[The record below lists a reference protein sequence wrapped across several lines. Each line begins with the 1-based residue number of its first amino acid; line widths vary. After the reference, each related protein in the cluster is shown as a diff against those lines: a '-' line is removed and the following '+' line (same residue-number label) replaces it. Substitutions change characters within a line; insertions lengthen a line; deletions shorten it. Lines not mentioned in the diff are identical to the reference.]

1 MSTPWSGRNPLVV
14 PYAFHQVLD
23 LLESGEESIFLT
35 GKAGTGKSTLLQLYR
50 RTTRRNLVVLA
61 PTGMAALQVGGQ
73 TVHSFFGFPPRFLS
87 EGDIRRRRQ
96 LQWLGRLDTIVID
109 EVSMLR
115 ADVLDAVDASLRLHR
130 EDARPFGGVHMVFVG
145 DLFQLPPVVAGPEEK
160 YLFQSVYDSPY
171 FFSAHAYRR
180 LQPVMHELRTVFR
193 QDSRHFLRL
202 LDAVRTNTADAD
214 DLEALNER
222 YLPEAG
228 AETGRDRSDTQDIVL
243 CSVNAK
249 ADQINREQLSALP
262 GSPHSYA
269 ARVEGEFDPRLYPTE
284 VKLVLKEGAQVMFVR
299 NDPDGQFVN
308 GTIGFVRTAGPG
320 EIWVRTL
327 EGSLPGR
334 MDIRVVPAT
343 WEILRYRAVGEDG
356 VHPLTGGDIRIET
369 EVVGSFV
376 QYPLRLAWAITIHKS
391 QGKTFDRMAID
402 LDRGAFAHGQVY
414 VALSRCRTL
423 EGIRL
428 MRPLRASDIR
438 TDGRVVAFYDQESRR

>member
-1 MSTPWSGRNPLVV
+1 MSGPLSDRIPLVV
-14 PYAFHQVLD
+14 PAGFHQVLD
-23 LLESGEESIFLT
+23 LLESGEESVFLT

-50 RTTRRNLVVLA
+50 RTTRRRMVILA

-73 TVHSFFGFPPRFLS
+73 TVHSFFGFPPRFLAAQ
-87 EGDIRRRRQ
+87 DIRRRRQ
-96 LQWLGRLDTIVID
+96 LQWISQLETIVID

-115 ADVLDAVDASLRLHR
+115 ADVMDAVDVSLRLHR
-130 EDARPFGGVHMVFVG
+130 EDPRPFGGVQMVFVG

-171 FFSAHAYRR
+171 FFSARAYRR
-180 LQPVMHELRTVFR
+180 LHPVMHELRTVFR
-193 QDSRHFLRL
+193 QESRHFLRL

-222 YLPEAG
+222 YQQVPAVAADSDGPE
-228 AETGRDRSDTQDIVL
+228 SQDIVL
-243 CSVNAK
+243 CSINAK
-249 ADQINREQLSALP
+249 ADRINQERLAALP
-262 GSPHSYA
+262 GQPQVYPA
-269 ARVEGEFDPRLYPTE
+269 KVEGDFDPRLFPTDG
-284 VKLVLKEGAQVMFVR
+284 KLVLKEGAQVMFVR

-308 GTIGFVRTAGPG
+308 GTLGVVRQIGPD
-320 EIWVRTL
+320 EIWVRTA
-327 EGSLPGR
+327 EGALPGSI
-334 MDIRVVPAT
+334 DIRVGPAT
-343 WEILRYRAVGEDG
+343 WEILRYRAVDERAEGSSRDG
-356 VHPLTGGDIRIET
+356 TLRIET

-391 QGKTFDRMAID
+391 QGKTFDRMVID

-428 MRPLRASDIR
+428 LQPLRPSDIR
-438 TDGRVVAFYDQESRR
+438 TDEKVVDFYDQESRR